1 MKTQDITK
9 SGIDRNFLRACEDKE
24 IISPKRTD
32 SEWIVDKDYIPRDY
46 SQEDVEKVWNAYLCR
61 KMGLSYAQ
69 IKSLMQ
75 GEEISVRDTL
85 NDLIKKYEKQIEE
98 LQALIEFM
106 KYVKGIGFVPSP
118 PNTLMGSTD
127 FKNYL
132 TDFIEYLDKDKKLKK
147 MLGFMECISEIDD
160 IQNPTTETIDQME
173 TLLHDLP
180 SDITNEFVETYSAP
194 WLKLLGMVNLAP
206 SCNEVQSLMHEI
218 YYNQKQLSHND
229 NLTVLDF
236 VYGFHSMLSH
246 DSDMSMAYTKCF
258 GEKAVDFFKKVL
270 LNFLMIQE
278 PDMFK

>member
-69 IKSLMQ
+69 IKDLMH
-75 GEEISVRDTL
+75 GEEISIRDTL

-118 PNTLMGSTD
+118 PNTLMGSTN

-132 TDFIEYLDKDKKLKK
+132 SDFIEYLDKDKTLKK
-147 MLGFMECISEIDD
+147 YLVFMECISEIDD
-160 IQNPTTETIDQME
+160 IQNPPIEAIDQME
-173 TLLHDLP
+173 TLLPALP
-180 SDITNEFVETYSAP
+180 FEITEEDTDAYSAAMF
-194 WLKLLGMVNLAP
+194 KLIDMVNLAP
-206 SCNEVQSLMHEI
+206 SCNDVQILMYEI
-218 YYNQKQLSHND
+218 YCLHKRLIHD
-229 NLTVLDF
+229 EDLTVLDF

-246 DSDMSMAYTKCF
+246 DSDTSIAYKKIL
-258 GEKAVDFFKKVL
+258 GEKTVDFFKKAL

-278 PDMFK
+278 PDILK

>member
-9 SGIDRNFLRACEDKE
+9 SGIDRNFLRACEDKK

-127 FKNYL
+127 FTNYL
-132 TDFIEYLDKDKKLKK
+132 TDFIEYLDRDKKLKK
-147 MLGFMECISEIDD
+147 ILGFMECISEIDD
-160 IQNPTTETIDQME
+160 IQNPPSEAIDQME

-180 SDITNEFVETYSAP
+180 FNFTQEEFEAYSTTIS
-194 WLKLLGMVNLAP
+194 KLNGVVNLSP
-206 SCNEVQSLMHEI
+206 SCDDVQSIMHEI
-218 YYNQKQLSHND
+218 YHCQKQLIHND
-229 NLTVLDF
+229 NLTVFDF
-236 VYGFHSMLSH
+236 VYGFYSMLSH
-246 DSDMSMAYTKCF
+246 DSDMSIAYKKCF
-258 GEKAVDFFKKVL
+258 GEQTADFFKQAL

>member
-9 SGIDRNFLRACEDKE
+9 SGIDRNFLRACEKKK

-69 IKSLMQ
+69 IEDWMH

-85 NDLIKKYEKQIEE
+85 NDLISKYEKQIEE

-147 MLGFMECISEIDD
+147 YLGFMEYISEIDD
-160 IQNPTTETIDQME
+160 IQNPPTETIDQME
-173 TLLHDLP
+173 MLLHALP
-180 SDITNEFVETYSAP
+180 SDITNEVVEAYSAP
-194 WLKLLGMVNLAP
+194 WLKLLGMVNLVP
-206 SCNEVQSLMHEI
+206 SCNDVQSLVHEI

-229 NLTVLDF
+229 NLTVFDF
-236 VYGFHSMLSH
+236 VYGFYSMLSH
-246 DSDMSMAYTKCF
+246 DSDMSMAYKKCF
-258 GEKAVDFFKKVL
+258 GEKAVDFFKKAL
-270 LNFLMIQE
+270 LNFLRIQE